1 MFIIALNEEECLLII
16 TANFVHGVFPGTLN
30 NMHIHVLVWNVSF
43 PLKPTV
49 YCFAMHFGEVLLVW
63 NFHSLGFWVG
73 CISTHYL
80 NLRVRLLTDVNIQRW
95 SSSLSGKQQVY
106 FSASMVTK
114 QGWEIMIHPS
124 FTKQNVG
131 MQPPVSSFLSIYFL
145 LDLLRVYT
153 CEPLI
158 WIALVH
164 IFTQR
169 LYLITIRKVILSYI
183 HRSGHKWWQ
192 PPISSSIS
200 IYFLLD
206 LWRVYTCKPIIEFP
220 YELSLSICSHTDC
233 VDHYNISLEKLHP
246 PKLYVLIN
254 FYVV

>member
-1 MFIIALNEEECLLII
+1 MSRF
-16 TANFVHGVFPGTLN
+16 FFPGTLN

-43 PLKPTV
+43 RLKPTV

-73 CISTHYL
+73 CISTHFL
-80 NLRVRLLTDVNIQRW
+80 NWRVRLLTDVNIQRW

-169 LYLITIRKVILSYI
+169 LYLITIRKVILS
-183 HRSGHKWWQ
+183 
-192 PPISSSIS
+192 SIVHDTNGGS
-200 IYFLLD
+200 LPSL
-206 LWRVYTCKPIIEFP
+206 RP
-220 YELSLSICSHTDC
+220 YPFTFS
-233 VDHYNISLEKLHP
+233 
-246 PKLYVLIN
+246 
-254 FYVV
+254 